1 MSGFRVLRAMHRPT
15 AAKFVTRLFAGP
27 AGTRARVGERDP
39 RGAGGAA
46 YAMDKR
52 IACYLWT
59 PTAGSGEGEAP
70 TALLVHG
77 WEGRGTQ
84 LGRFVDPLRAAGF
97 RVVAFDHV
105 GHEGQRRPCLLLSDD
120 ADTLRTIAADL
131 FGDESAGPDLVVAHS
146 MGSLHA
152 SLLLADGWSHAAVYV
167 SPPDDLLVYFGHY
180 LDLVTG
186 DTELLPDMI
195 ALMERR
201 FGERVEDCI
210 PPARRVP
217 RPGSADPPLEGRPGR
232 PIEAGRFVA
241 AHWAGAR
248 LVELDGLGHRRILG
262 TPRWSRPPSPSRG
275 AGGSRLRPALLP
287 RTGRMWAARARSGD
301 AALIPQA
308 GSPMETR

>member
-1 MSGFRVLRAMHRPT
+1 MPVTAHPASQRAADPLALRAMRAGFRVLRAMHRPT
-15 AAKFVTRLFAGP
+15 AAKFVTRLFARP
-27 AGTRARVGERDP
+27 RRHARPEWESAILAGAER
-39 RGAGGAA
+39 RSVRHK
-46 YAMDKR
+46 DKR

-105 GHEGQRRPCLLLSDD
+105 GHGDSDGR
-120 ADTLRTIAADL
+120 ACSLPTMRDTLRTIAADL

-146 MGSLHA
+146 MGSFA
-152 SLLLADGWSHAAVYV
+152 TSLLLADGWRATRAVYV

-201 FGERVEDCI
+201 FGERVEDF
-210 PPARRVP
+210 AFRRLVESLDQDLLILHS
-217 RPGSADPPLEGRPGR
+217 RDDPDV

-248 LVELDGLGHRRILG
+248 LVELDGLGHRRILKD
-262 TPRWSRPPSPSRG
+262 PSVVAAAVAF
-275 AGGSRLRPALLP
+275 AGERVD
-287 RTGRMWAARARSGD
+287 RA
-301 AALIPQA
+301 
-308 GSPMETR
+308 